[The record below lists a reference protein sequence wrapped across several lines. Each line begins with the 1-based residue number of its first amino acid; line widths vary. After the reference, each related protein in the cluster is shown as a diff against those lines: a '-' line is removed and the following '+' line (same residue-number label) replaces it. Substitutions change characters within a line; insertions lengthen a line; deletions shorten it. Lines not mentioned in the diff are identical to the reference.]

1 MRQHFLLY
9 CVHTFGVIYYK
20 EVGVFGSTISLL
32 ISAGNGRGG
41 ESIYGGYF
49 EGNGNIK

>member
-1 MRQHFLLY
+1 MLSVWLNYFT
-9 CVHTFGVIYYK
+9 V
-20 EVGVFGSTISLL
+20 L

-49 EGNGNIK
+49 EGNGKLSNKQSINVYLNTHDP

>member
-1 MRQHFLLY
+1 MKSFWLNY
-9 CVHTFGVIYYK
+9 CMF
-20 EVGVFGSTISLL
+20 

-49 EGNGNIK
+49 EGNGNIKLSNTQSTLFMFI